1 MVKSSVLRGKTMRGM
16 RCRLVLGCKLTVFA
30 GVKSVGVKYFGT
42 DNLHD
47 VSFHNIA
54 TTTPESALL
63 HYRVRLFS
71 KEQSTWIPIV
81 SNFNDD

>member
-42 DNLHD
+42 DHLHNM
-47 VSFHNIA
+47 SFHNLVTIKL
-54 TTTPESALL
+54 ESALSSCC
-63 HYRVRLFS
+63 VTSLF
-71 KEQSTWIPIV
+71 KEQST
-81 SNFNDD
+81 